1 MADRYAKYDP
11 RNMRENPKD
20 ELEDQLADE
29 EAQHEIDLLLS
40 RIGNSPNFRRRVVT
54 KLAKRQLD
62 ADRREPADNGL

>member
-1 MADRYAKYDP
+1 MANRYAKYDP

-29 EAQHEIDLLLS
+29 EAQHEINLLLS

-54 KLAKRQLD
+54 KLAKRELD
-62 ADRREPADNGL
+62 DGREAEDNGLR